1 MLSSL
6 FRPSKGP
13 RRQTDE
19 RSPFSSPSPEAVRQ
33 GPPNE
38 RSPLLR
44 PHQNSATRGAER
56 SETDDD
62 DDADDAGFSH
72 DEEEAETGNED
83 GHRCETSLLP
93 IFSAAHLD
101 ALPIYNLTHAIR
113 LLIVS
118 KCETTLTWDQLRS
131 PQVSQFLLK
140 PIQQEVR
147 AAHFSRAT
155 EYALMANC
163 LQFNKEI
170 SLNPGNSGASK
181 TRALVCELLAIKLL
195 REYSTR
201 ELIDALS
208 YDFDP
213 LQGQSHPENN
223 TNMSRVERTAKHNAW
238 SPPRPARISCLEI
251 AIRAQAKRFLAHPLV
266 VQQLEA
272 IWAGSIVFHAIADTL
287 HRPGKGMREQ
297 TADALDQRHQ
307 PKSFSKSSNIARR
320 SVTLYDPRD
329 ASLFKLS
336 RLRVPRYRYFLSTG
350 SYAILLGLFLAVLA
364 QRSLEITSLEIVF
377 WFWCAGY
384 ILDEIVG
391 FNEQGFSLYWASF
404 WNTFD
409 LGILLL
415 LIGHLC
421 LRLYGIIMPDTRK
434 HSVSNLAYDVLAAD
448 AVLLF
453 PRLFSVLDH
462 YRYFSQLLIAFRMMA
477 SDLMAV
483 FVLILIS
490 CSGFFAALTLSFGD
504 DTIDSPA
511 SVAYA
516 LFQMLMGFTPAAWDR
531 WDNYNVL
538 GKTILTLFLFI
549 CHFLVVTI
557 LITVL
562 TNSFMAIVQ
571 NANEEHQFVFAV
583 NTISMVKSDAL
594 FSYIAPTNI
603 IAWFITPLRYFVPFR
618 RFVKINRTLIKITH
632 FPILF
637 SIFLYEKI
645 MLRSSVVDTVEIIE
659 PRGRPPA
666 DINRSAGI
674 SIFTPHPRRQV
685 REASV
690 ATWRKDRAL
699 AAVFRRPYDGTLRD
713 TSKSHTRQRTSKA
726 VTNWMQN
733 LGEEG
738 VMSPPQEQDRAV
750 VDRLEGHRI
759 FHRRPR
765 FARPRR
771 DHTNIT
777 RSIASDPEDFGGFT
791 DVLTPSVQRLPAY
804 QTTPSHEPNLEHE
817 PEPAQAT
824 DADGDDELVTSDNE
838 DDGMIFP
845 QRPHNASSP
854 VSPLRTARPDGY
866 FSTRSPKPKN
876 RESST
881 SVSSPPLAQSRSWR
895 AEERH
900 TQGEVTNR
908 VVQRQRPRP
917 HLRNVSSATIIYNPV
932 TRVQSSPPSKK
943 QSATRGTK
951 SIGIRS
957 PKSGAMT
964 PAAKSLSNTPGRR
977 TPKKFVSEPA
987 RAQAILPPKN
997 DPTFMSAPNLT
1008 GMMRMHN
1015 RGAEHRRSSLDM
1027 DLGSDIGDNKAIGG
1041 GFVGAIPASFA
1052 TQMAYATGGL
1062 RRQAAASEDQ
1072 EMFGRLVLARMNKLE
1087 EGMKEV
1093 IHEMRESRMN
1103 ESNNSRSRS
1112 KERSSRPSRQP
1123 MKKSRHREKEKRDS
1137 EKEKR
1142 RPVIYVGGPKS
1153 RSAAASSKATDKE
1166 QDWEDE
1172 AAFEPAKSG
1181 SI

>member
-1 MLSSL
+1 
-6 FRPSKGP
+6 
-13 RRQTDE
+13 
-19 RSPFSSPSPEAVRQ
+19 
-33 GPPNE
+33 
-38 RSPLLR
+38 
-44 PHQNSATRGAER
+44 
-56 SETDDD
+56 
-62 DDADDAGFSH
+62 
-72 DEEEAETGNED
+72 
-83 GHRCETSLLP
+83 
-93 IFSAAHLD
+93 
-101 ALPIYNLTHAIR
+101 
-113 LLIVS
+113 
-118 KCETTLTWDQLRS
+118 
-131 PQVSQFLLK
+131 
-140 PIQQEVR
+140 
-147 AAHFSRAT
+147 
-155 EYALMANC
+155 MANC

-213 LQGQSHPENN
+213 LQGQMNN
-223 TNMSRVERTAKHNAW
+223 VVVARAERSIHSKAW
-238 SPPRPARISCLEI
+238 NPPRPTRISCLEI

-272 IWAGSIVFHAIADTL
+272 IWAGSIVFHATADSL
-287 HRPGKGMREQ
+287 HRPRKAPQ
-297 TADALDQRHQ
+297 PLPDRHHGNGGASYP
-307 PKSFSKSSNIARR
+307 PKSCSELNNIARR

-336 RLRVPRYRYFLSTG
+336 RLRVPRYRYFLSTC

-364 QRSLEITSLEIVF
+364 QRSLAITPLEIVF
-377 WFWCAGY
+377 WFWCVGY

-391 FNEQGFSLYWASF
+391 FNEQGFSLYLASF

-421 LRLYGIIMPDTRK
+421 LRLYGIVMPDTRK
-434 HSVSNLAYDVLAAD
+434 HYVANLAYDVLAAD

-504 DTIDSPA
+504 EKIDRPA

-531 WDNYNVL
+531 WDSYNVL

-618 RFVKINRTLIKITH
+618 RFVKINRTIIKITH
-632 FPILF
+632 LPILF
-637 SIFLYEKI
+637 SIFVYEKSI
-645 MLRSSVVDTVEIIE
+645 LRSSVPDPVETIE
-659 PRGRPPA
+659 PRGRSPGHVNA
-666 DINRSAGI
+666 AAGI
-674 SIFTPHPRRQV
+674 SLFSPLRRRQL

-690 ATWRKDRAL
+690 ATWQKDRAL
-699 AAVFRRPYDGTLRD
+699 AAVFRRPYEGTLRD
-713 TSKSHTRQRTSKA
+713 TTKSRARQTKSNA

-738 VMSPPQEQDRAV
+738 IMSPPQEQDRAI
-750 VDRLEGHRI
+750 VDRLEGRRM
-759 FHRRPR
+759 FHGRSHFSRT
-765 FARPRR
+765 RR
-771 DHTNIT
+771 DFTDIT
-777 RSIASDPEDFGGFT
+777 RSVASDPEDFGGFT
-791 DVLTPSVQRLPAY
+791 DIVTSRPRRVGAY
-804 QTTPSHEPNLEHE
+804 QATPCHEPGPE

-824 DADGDDELVTSDNE
+824 DADGDDELLTSDN
-838 DDGMIFP
+838 DDDRMTLS
-845 QRPHNASSP
+845 QRPSKAARLLP
-854 VSPLRTARPDGY
+854 TVSPGDY
-866 FSTRSPKPKN
+866 FSARSPKRKAL
-876 RESST
+876 ESSA
-881 SVSSPPLAQSRSWR
+881 SASSLAFTQPRSWR
-895 AEERH
+895 AGQRNM
-900 TQGEVTNR
+900 QSEVANR
-908 VVQRQRPRP
+908 AAQKQRPTP
-917 HLRNVSSATIIYNPV
+917 HLRNVSSATIIYNPL
-932 TRVQSSPPSKK
+932 TRGQPSPASKK
-943 QSATRGTK
+943 QSATRAAK

-957 PKSGAMT
+957 PKSGALT
-964 PAAKSLSNTPGRR
+964 PVVRSPSNTSV
-977 TPKKFVSEPA
+977 TPKKLIREPA
-987 RAQAILPPKN
+987 RARPIFPSKDDPK
-997 DPTFMSAPNLT
+997 FMSVPNLA
-1008 GMMRMHN
+1008 GMIGMHS
-1015 RGAEHRRSSLDM
+1015 RRAEPRRSSLAM
-1027 DLGSDIGDNKAIGG
+1027 DIGSDIGDNKAMGG

-1062 RRQAAASEDQ
+1062 RRQTASSEDQ
-1072 EMFGRLVLARMNKLE
+1072 GMFGRLVLARMNTLE
-1087 EGMKEV
+1087 EGLKEV
-1093 IHEMRESRMN
+1093 IHEMRESRIN
-1103 ESNNSRSRS
+1103 AGNNSPSRS
-1112 KERSSRPSRQP
+1112 KDRISRPSRP
-1123 MKKSRHREKEKRDS
+1123 ATKKARTKEKEKRDS
-1137 EKEKR
+1137 DKEDR
-1142 RPVIYVGGPKS
+1142 
-1153 RSAAASSKATDKE
+1153 RSAVIFGGSKFRSVATSPREPDG
-1166 QDWEDE
+1166 EDE
-1172 AAFEPAKSG
+1172 ILQPMKSG
-1181 SI
+1181 SV